1 MQRTFQ
7 TRIVAV
13 LLALFT
19 GAAIVCAG
27 FNLEQEN
34 RYQSPTDGVWWVE
47 APQGLEAQRVPND
60 SPGERAGVKPGDLL
74 LAANGR
80 PVHVAADVTREMWRT
95 RAYNTIHYTLERRGF
110 RLPDV
115 PVILDMQDRS
125 INQGF
130 RFIALVYL
138 GIGLYVLLRRWTAP
152 LSTHFYIFCLA
163 SFVLYSF
170 WFTGK
175 FNEFDWL
182 VYWGSIGAAALQPAL
197 FLHFSLAFAGER
209 RRGRTLLYA
218 LVYLPGAA
226 VVGLQVMAQTLWS
239 ATEILQ
245 HRLDQISVGYQALF
259 YVAAASVFYVH
270 YRRAQAPLE
279 RQQLKWLTRGTLL
292 AVAPFTLLSAIPYM
306 ADFAMP
312 QTITR
317 IAGIC
322 LVFLPLTFSWAIVR
336 YRMMDVDLIFK
347 RGVTY
352 TLATAAIVGVYFALL
367 AIAAVVAQ
375 ARLRSFGTWGL
386 FTAII
391 VAALLFEPLKRVIQL
406 RVDRFFD
413 RQSYDYRSTL
423 ISFGRG
429 LSSFT
434 NLDALLNAIVDRL
447 PRTLSVD
454 RVAVFLQDAP
464 GKYRLA
470 AHHGLPE
477 NVAAAY
483 LDLGFLNFDVPN
495 AGTHLFLENPQLTLN
510 LAPAEQRTTA
520 LLDMNYFL
528 PCRVG
533 VPGARELQVQNFQVS
548 DRTIAV
554 IGLGRRVGGDF
565 LSSEDMELLES
576 LAGYIGIALQ
586 NARLY
591 ASLEEK
597 IIEYERLKEFN
608 ENIVESINVGILAL
622 DPEERVE
629 SWNSQ
634 MEVMFALP
642 RNEALHQP
650 LEAVFPQ
657 NLVDEFRRV
666 KDQPGVH
673 NLYKFRL
680 ETRAEETRIANVA
693 IAPLVSR
700 DFRTVGRII
709 LIDDITDQTEM
720 EGQLAQAEK
729 LSSIGLLAAGVA
741 HEVNTPLAVIS
752 SYAQMLAR
760 QVKGDVKLGPLL
772 EKITQQTFRASEIV
786 NGLLNFSR
794 TSGAEYRET
803 DVNGIIRDTLTLLEH
818 QFKTSQIS
826 VETDLM
832 TGLPPIM
839 GNAGKLQQVFLNL
852 FLNAK
857 DAMAGKAAENG
868 ERRTLRV
875 STEVNGHVSI
885 SIADSGSGIA
895 PEHLRRIYDP
905 FFTTKTARRDGQPRG
920 TGLGLAV
927 TYGIIQE
934 HSGKIH
940 VESQLGSGTT
950 FYLEF
955 PLLRKPAHV

>member
-1 MQRTFQ
+1 
-7 TRIVAV
+7 
-13 LLALFT
+13 
-19 GAAIVCAG
+19 
-27 FNLEQEN
+27 
-34 RYQSPTDGVWWVE
+34 
-47 APQGLEAQRVPND
+47 
-60 SPGERAGVKPGDLL
+60 
-74 LAANGR
+74 
-80 PVHVAADVTREMWRT
+80 
-95 RAYNTIHYTLERRGF
+95 
-110 RLPDV
+110 
-115 PVILDMQDRS
+115 
-125 INQGF
+125 
-130 RFIALVYL
+130 
-138 GIGLYVLLRRWTAP
+138 
-152 LSTHFYIFCLA
+152 
-163 SFVLYSF
+163 
-170 WFTGK
+170 
-175 FNEFDWL
+175 
-182 VYWGSIGAAALQPAL
+182 
-197 FLHFSLAFAGER
+197 
-209 RRGRTLLYA
+209 
-218 LVYLPGAA
+218 
-226 VVGLQVMAQTLWS
+226 
-239 ATEILQ
+239 
-245 HRLDQISVGYQALF
+245 
-259 YVAAASVFYVH
+259 
-270 YRRAQAPLE
+270 
-279 RQQLKWLTRGTLL
+279 
-292 AVAPFTLLSAIPYM
+292 M
-306 ADFAMP
+306 ADIAMP
-312 QTITR
+312 DALTK

-322 LVFLPLTFSWAIVR
+322 MVFLPLTFSWAIVR

-352 TLATAAIVGVYFALL
+352 TLATAAVVGVYFSFL
-367 AIAAVVAQ
+367 AIAGALAQ
-375 ARLRSFGTWGL
+375 ARLRGFGIWGL
-386 FTAII
+386 FAAII
-391 VAALLFEPLKRVIQL
+391 VAALLFEPLKRTIQL
-406 RVDRFFD
+406 RVDRLFD

-423 ISFGRG
+423 ITFGRA

-434 NLDALLNAIVDRL
+434 NLDALLRAIVDRL
-447 PRTLSVD
+447 PRTLLVD
-454 RVAVFLQDAP
+454 RVAVFLPDSIEGAP
-464 GKYRLA
+464 RQFRLA
-470 AHHGLPE
+470 AQHGLPE
-477 NVAAAY
+477 TLGSAR
-483 LDLGFLNFDVPN
+483 LDLGFLDFDEPN
-495 AGTHLFLENPQLTLN
+495 AGSHLFLENPQLALN
-510 LAPAEQRTTA
+510 LSPDEQRTAA

-533 VPGARELQVQNFQVS
+533 VPGAREWQARDFQARDFHVK

-554 IGLGRRVGGDF
+554 IGLGRRAGGDF

-608 ENIVESINVGILAL
+608 ENIVESINVGILAI
-622 DPEERVE
+622 DPEEIIE

-634 MEVMFALP
+634 MEVMFALS
-642 RNEALHQP
+642 RKEVLRQP
-650 LEAVFPQ
+650 LETVFPIE
-657 NLVDEFRRV
+657 LVEEFRRV

-680 ETRAEETRIANVA
+680 ETRAEETRIANIA

-709 LIDDITDQTEM
+709 LIDDITGQTEM

-760 QVKGDVKLGPLL
+760 QLKGDEKLGPLL

-803 DVNGIIRDTLTLLEH
+803 DVNAIIRDTLILLDH
-818 QFKTSQIS
+818 QFKTAQIK
-826 VETDLM
+826 VEMSLM
-832 TGLPPIM
+832 SGLPPIM
-839 GNAGKLQQVFLNL
+839 GNSGKLQQVFLNL

-857 DAMAGKAAENG
+857 DAMAGGSAPED
-868 ERRTLRV
+868 RTLRIA
-875 STEVNGHVSI
+875 TEVNGHVSI

-934 HSGKIH
+934 HAGKIH
-940 VESQLGSGTT
+940 VESQVGLGTT

>member
-19 GAAIVCAG
+19 GAAILCAG
-27 FNLEQEN
+27 FNLVQES
-34 RYQSPTDGVWWVE
+34 RSQSPIDGVWWVE
-47 APQGLEAQRVPND
+47 AAQGLEAQRVPAN
-60 SPGERAGVKPGDLL
+60 SPGERAGIKPGDLL
-74 LAANGR
+74 IAANNQ
-80 PVHVAADVTREMWRT
+80 PTHVAADVVREIWRT
-95 RAYNTIHYTLERRGF
+95 GAYNTIHYTLERHGI
-110 RLPDV
+110 RLSDV
-115 PVILDMQDRS
+115 PVVLDLQDRS

-152 LSTHFYIFCLA
+152 HSTHFYIFCLV

-170 WFTGK
+170 WYTGRL
-175 FNEFDWL
+175 NEFDYII
-182 VYWGSIGAAALQPAL
+182 YWSKIVAAAVQPAL
-197 FLHFSLAFAGER
+197 FLHFALAFAGER
-209 RRGRTLLYA
+209 RRGRGWLFA
-218 LVYLPGAA
+218 LVYVPGAA
-226 VVGLQVMAQTLWS
+226 VVGLQVMAQTMWS
-239 ATEILQ
+239 ATEVLQ
-245 HRLDQISVGYQALF
+245 HRLDQVSAGYQALF
-259 YVAAASVFYVH
+259 YVVAAGVFYVH
-270 YRRAQAPLE
+270 YRSARAPLE
-279 RQQLKWLTRGTLL
+279 RQQLKWLTRGTLV
-292 AVAPFTLLSAIPYM
+292 AIAPFTLFSAIPYM

-312 QTITR
+312 DTITR

-367 AIAAVVAQ
+367 AIAATLAQ

-391 VAALLFEPLKRVIQL
+391 VAALLFEPLKQAIQL
-406 RVDRFFD
+406 RVDRLFD

-423 ISFGRG
+423 IAFGRG

-434 NLDALLNAIVDRL
+434 NLDALLHAIVDRL
-447 PRTLSVD
+447 PRTLLVD
-454 RVAVFLQDAP
+454 RVAVFLQEAP
-464 GKYRLA
+464 GQYHLA
-470 AHHGLPE
+470 AQHGLPE
-477 NVAAAY
+477 NIASAP
-483 LDLGFLNFDVPN
+483 LDLRFLNFDEPN
-495 AGTHLFLENPQLTLN
+495 AGTHLFLENPQLALH
-510 LAPAEQRTTA
+510 LSAAEQRTTA

-533 VPGARELQVQNFQVS
+533 VPGVREWQVQ

-554 IGLGRRVGGDF
+554 IGLGRRQGGEF

-576 LAGYIGIALQ
+576 LAGYMGIALQ

-642 RNEALHQP
+642 RKEALHQS

-680 ETRAEETRIANVA
+680 ETRAEETRIANIA
-693 IAPLVSR
+693 IAPLISR

-818 QFKTSQIS
+818 QFKTAQIS
-826 VETDLM
+826 VQMDLM
-832 TGLPPIM
+832 PDLPAIM

-857 DAMAGKAAENG
+857 DAMAGKAEENG
-868 ERRTLRV
+868 EPRMLRIA
-875 STEVNGHVSI
+875 TEVNGHVSI

>member
-1 MQRTFQ
+1 MERSFQ
-7 TRIVAV
+7 TRITAV

-19 GAAIVCAG
+19 GAAVLCAG
-27 FNLEQEN
+27 FNLKQEN
-34 RYQSPTDGVWWVE
+34 QYKPPTDGVWWVE
-47 APQGLEAQRVPND
+47 ATGGLLAQRVPENT
-60 SPGERAGVKPGDLL
+60 PGERAGVKAGDLL
-74 LAANGR
+74 VAANEQPTAR
-80 PVHVAADVTREMWRT
+80 VAVLTHQMWRT
-95 RAYNTIHYTLERRGF
+95 EAFNTIHYALERGGI

-115 PVILDMQDRS
+115 PVILDEQDRG

-130 RFIALVYL
+130 RLIALVYL
-138 GIGLYVLLRRWTAP
+138 GIGFYVLLRRWTAP
-152 LSTHFYIFCLA
+152 HSTHFYIFCLA

-170 WFTGK
+170 WYTAK
-175 FNEFDWL
+175 FNQFDWI
-182 VYWGSIGAAALQPAL
+182 VFWGKVAANAMQPAL
-197 FLHFSLAFAGER
+197 FLHFALAFAPER
-209 RRGRTLLYA
+209 RERRPWLAILI
-218 LVYLPGAA
+218 YLPAA
-226 VVGLQVMAQTLWS
+226 TIIGLQVMAIEYWS
-239 ATEILQ
+239 ATEQLR
-245 HRLDQISVGYQALF
+245 HRLDQVAIGHQALF
-259 YVAAASVFYVH
+259 YVLAAVVFYLH
-270 YRRAQAPLE
+270 FRAAKAPLE
-279 RQQLKWLTRGTLL
+279 RQQLKWLTWGTVL
-292 AVAPFTLLSAIPYM
+292 AVGPFTLLAAIPYL
-306 ADFAMP
+306 ADLAMP
-312 QTITR
+312 DAVTKL
-317 IAGIC
+317 AGIC
-322 LVFLPLTFSWAIVR
+322 MVFLPLTFSWAIVR

-352 TLATAAIVGVYFALL
+352 TLATATLVGAYFGLV
-367 AIAAVVAQ
+367 AVSAEVVHT
-375 ARLRSFGTWGL
+375 RLPSTGVWGL
-386 FTAII
+386 IAAII
-391 VAALLFEPLKRVIQL
+391 VVALLFDPLKKTIQGQ
-406 RVDRFFD
+406 VDKVFD
-413 RQSYDYRSTL
+413 RQSYDYRTTL
-423 ISFGRG
+423 IDFGRG

-434 NLDALLNAIVDRL
+434 NLEALLDAIVDRL
-447 PRTLSVD
+447 PRTLLVN
-454 RVAVFLQDAP
+454 RVGVFLSDAP
-464 GKYRLA
+464 GQYRLA
-470 AHHGLPE
+470 AQHGLPTS
-477 NVAAAY
+477 VGGT
-483 LDLGFLNFDVPN
+483 LDLGFLDFDEPD
-495 AGTHLFLENPQLTLN
+495 AGTHLFLENPQQAYHLKSE
-510 LAPAEQRTTA
+510 EQRTAA

-533 VPGARELQVQNFQVS
+533 VPGAKDWQMQ

-554 IGLGRRVGGDF
+554 IGLGRREGGEF

-597 IIEYERLKEFN
+597 ISEFERLKEFN
-608 ENIVESINVGILAL
+608 ENIVESINVGILAV
-622 DPEERVE
+622 DQNEQIE

-642 RNEALHQP
+642 RKDALRQP
-650 LEAVFPQ
+650 LASVFPAE
-657 NLVDEFRRV
+657 LVEEFQRV

-680 ETRAEETRIANVA
+680 ETRAEESRIANIA

-700 DFRTVGRII
+700 NFKTVGRII
-709 LIDDITDQTEM
+709 LIDDITDQTQM

-752 SYAQMLAR
+752 SYTQMLSR
-760 QVKGDVKLGPLL
+760 QVRGDERLGPLL

-803 DVNGIIRDTLTLLEH
+803 DVNAIIRETLTLLDH
-818 QFKTSQIS
+818 QFRTAQIS
-826 VETDLM
+826 VEMSLM
-832 TGLPPIM
+832 AELPPIL

-857 DAMAGKAAENG
+857 DAMGGAGAAAPG
-868 ERRTLRV
+868 EMRTLRV
-875 STEVNGHVSI
+875 ATEVNGHVSV

-905 FFTTKTARRDGQPRG
+905 FFTTKTARKDGQPRG

-940 VESQLGSGTT
+940 VESHVGQGTT

-955 PLLRKPAHV
+955 PMLRKPAHV